1 MGDVEDEQAEC
12 DNLHPRA
19 NGRDRQSRPEQSKIA
34 ILERSKGAKA
44 GAGIRLGDRR
54 LSRRLRACMHTVC
67 PDNIAAGSNWLLRR
81 VHLWNGKPRKLRR
94 FALAAKLTLIA
105 QAISNTTYR
114 ERKDIDYVHIW

>member
-1 MGDVEDEQAEC
+1 MGEVEDEQTEC
-12 DNLHPRA
+12 YNLHPRA
-19 NGRDRQSRPEQSKIA
+19 NGRDRQSRPEQSKLA

-44 GAGIRLGDRR
+44 GAGISLGDRR

-94 FALAAKLTLIA
+94 SALAAKSTLTA
-105 QAISNTTYR
+105 TANSNPQSR
-114 ERKDIDYVHIW
+114 ERKVRVF